1 MIKKANGLLPFFA
14 LAFYISGIWVGV
26 PGFSSVALAFFSLGA
41 FFAIKKWNFVIISRK
56 CFIYILPLYAVLL
69 IALVLAN
76 DFTIEIPTYAKHLLV
91 LIGVFMCVG
100 TASVVVEKNGYV

>member
-1 MIKKANGLLPFFA
+1 M
-14 LAFYISGIWVGV
+14 S
-26 PGFSSVALAFFSLGA
+26 
-41 FFAIKKWNFVIISRK
+41 
-56 CFIYILPLYAVLL
+56 LL

>member
-1 MIKKANGLLPFFA
+1 M
-14 LAFYISGIWVGV
+14 
-26 PGFSSVALAFFSLGA
+26 
-41 FFAIKKWNFVIISRK
+41 
-56 CFIYILPLYAVLL
+56 LL

-100 TASVVVEKNGYV
+100 TASVVVEKKWIYINSFLAGSTFFIFASHCELLKVFIRLVSRTGVQNDH